1 MNVPLRKPEPEII
14 PPYQEPSPRPAP
26 RIHDAT
32 LETVTRLLDDVF
44 VIPGTSIRFGLDPL
58 IGLIPGFGD
67 LVTGLAS
74 FLIIFAGWQRN
85 LPRVTIARMVAN
97 VAIDTV
103 VGSVPLLGDAFDA
116 AWKSNRKN
124 LSLLQRSSGAAQ
136 LRKHTVLD
144 GLFLTGIAIALL
156 ALAAVPFL
164 LLWWLLKR

>member
-1 MNVPLRKPEPEII
+1 MDVPLRKPEPEII
-14 PPYQEPSPRPAP
+14 PPYQEPPPRPAS

-97 VAIDTV
+97 VAIDTL
-103 VGSVPLLGDAFDA
+103 VGSVPMLGDAFDA

-144 GLFLTGIAIALL
+144 GLFLTVIAITLL

-164 LLWWLLKR
+164 FLWWLLKR